1 MIGFGDK
8 AYTHSSVNMEKKTM
22 EKSKSMKEK
31 RITVSLPH
39 DHNENT
45 IKLLETKPDD
55 EVFATVSGTF
65 GLISDSTRLEILWL
79 LCHTEECVMN
89 IAAAVGMSSPAVSH
103 HLRILKSSGLITSK
117 KVGKEA
123 YYTLAKTEE
132 ADLVHK
138 IVDSVF
144 DMNCSKE

>member
-1 MIGFGDK
+1 MRNNELKID
-8 AYTHSSVNMEKKTM
+8 
-22 EKSKSMKEK
+22 
-31 RITVSLPH
+31 LPH

-45 IKLLETKPDD
+45 IELLKTKPDD
-55 EVFATVSGTF
+55 EVFTKVSGTF
-65 GLISDSTRLEILWL
+65 GLISDATRLEILWL

-103 HLRILKSSGLITSK
+103 HLRILKSSGLIKSK

-138 IVDSVF
+138 IVDAVF
-144 DMNCSKE
+144 DMNCTK

>member
-1 MIGFGDK
+1 
-8 AYTHSSVNMEKKTM
+8 
-22 EKSKSMKEK
+22 MKQDNIK
-31 RITVSLPH
+31 IILPH

-45 IKLLETKPDD
+45 IKLLRTKPDD
-55 EVFATVSGTF
+55 DVFSVVSGTF
-65 GLISDSTRLEILWL
+65 GLISDSTRLKILWL

-103 HLRILKSSGLITSK
+103 HLRILKGSGLITSK
-117 KVGKEA
+117 KIGKEA

-144 DMNCSKE
+144 DMNCAD

>member
-1 MIGFGDK
+1 MIGFGYK
-8 AYTHSSVNMEKKTM
+8 AYTHSSENMEKG
-22 EKSKSMKEK
+22 ESMKENK
-31 RITVSLPH
+31 MNVSLPH

>member
-1 MIGFGDK
+1 
-8 AYTHSSVNMEKKTM
+8 
-22 EKSKSMKEK
+22 MKEHNAK
-31 RITVSLPH
+31 IILPH

-45 IKLLETKPDD
+45 IKLLRTKPDD
-55 EVFATVSGTF
+55 DVFSVVSGTF
-65 GLISDSTRLEILWL
+65 GLISDSTRLKILWL

-103 HLRILKSSGLITSK
+103 HLRILKGSGLITSK
-117 KVGKEA
+117 KIGKES

-144 DMNCSKE
+144 DMNCAD

>member
-1 MIGFGDK
+1 
-8 AYTHSSVNMEKKTM
+8 
-22 EKSKSMKEK
+22 MKEEK
-31 RITVSLPH
+31 TKIILPH
-39 DHNENT
+39 VHNENT
-45 IKLLETKPDD
+45 MKLLRTKPDD
-55 EVFATVSGTF
+55 DVFSVVSGTF
-65 GLISDSTRLEILWL
+65 GLISDSTRLKILWL

-103 HLRILKSSGLITSK
+103 HLRILKGSGLITSK
-117 KVGKEA
+117 KIGKEA

-144 DMNCSKE
+144 DMNCAD

>member
-1 MIGFGDK
+1 M
-8 AYTHSSVNMEKKTM
+8 KKETIA
-22 EKSKSMKEK
+22 K
-31 RITVSLPH
+31 LPH
-39 DHNENT
+39 HHNENT
-45 IKLLETKPDD
+45 LELLRKKPDD
-55 EVFATVSGTF
+55 TVFTTVSGTF
-65 GLISDSTRLEILWL
+65 ALISDQTRLKILWL

-89 IAAAVGMSSPAVSH
+89 IAAAVDMSSPAVSH

-138 IVDSVF
+138 IVDAVF
-144 DMNCSKE
+144 DMNCTT

>member
-1 MIGFGDK
+1 
-8 AYTHSSVNMEKKTM
+8 
-22 EKSKSMKEK
+22 MKDDNTK
-31 RITVSLPH
+31 IILPH

-45 IKLLETKPDD
+45 IKLLRTKPDD
-55 EVFATVSGTF
+55 DVFSVVSGTF
-65 GLISDSTRLEILWL
+65 GLISDSTRLKILWL

-103 HLRILKSSGLITSK
+103 HLRILKGSGLITSK
-117 KVGKEA
+117 KIGKEA

-144 DMNCSKE
+144 DMNCAD

>member
-1 MIGFGDK
+1 MRNNELKID
-8 AYTHSSVNMEKKTM
+8 
-22 EKSKSMKEK
+22 
-31 RITVSLPH
+31 LPH

-45 IKLLETKPDD
+45 IELLKTKPDD
-55 EVFATVSGTF
+55 EVFTKVSGTF
-65 GLISDSTRLEILWL
+65 GLISDATRLEILWL

-103 HLRILKSSGLITSK
+103 HLRILKSSGLIKNK

-138 IVDSVF
+138 IVDAVF
-144 DMNCSKE
+144 DMNCTK

>member
-1 MIGFGDK
+1 
-8 AYTHSSVNMEKKTM
+8 
-22 EKSKSMKEK
+22 MKEDNTK
-31 RITVSLPH
+31 IILPH

-45 IKLLETKPDD
+45 IKLLRTKPDD
-55 EVFATVSGTF
+55 DVFSVVSGTF
-65 GLISDSTRLEILWL
+65 GLISDSTRLKILWL

-103 HLRILKSSGLITSK
+103 HLRILKGSGLITSK
-117 KVGKEA
+117 KIGKEA
-123 YYTLAKTEE
+123 YYTLAKTQE

-144 DMNCSKE
+144 DMNCAD

>member
-1 MIGFGDK
+1 MNRESMNAG
-8 AYTHSSVNMEKKTM
+8 KKD
-22 EKSKSMKEK
+22 EFIIE
-31 RITVSLPH
+31 LPH

-45 IKLLETKPDD
+45 IRLLRTKPDD
-55 EVFATVSGTF
+55 EVFTVVSGTF
-65 GLISDSTRLEILWL
+65 GLISDATRLEILWL

-103 HLRILKSSGLITSK
+103 HLRILKSSGLIKSK

-138 IVDSVF
+138 IVDAVF

>member
-1 MIGFGDK
+1 M
-8 AYTHSSVNMEKKTM
+8 
-22 EKSKSMKEK
+22 
-31 RITVSLPH
+31 
-39 DHNENT
+39 
-45 IKLLETKPDD
+45 KLLRTKPDD
-55 EVFATVSGTF
+55 DVFSVVSGTF
-65 GLISDSTRLEILWL
+65 GLISDSTRLKILWL

-103 HLRILKSSGLITSK
+103 HLRILKGSGLITSK
-117 KVGKEA
+117 KIGKEA

-144 DMNCSKE
+144 DMNCAD

>member
-8 AYTHSSVNMEKKTM
+8 AYTHSSGNMEKG
-22 EKSKSMKEK
+22 ESMKEK
-31 RITVSLPH
+31 KMNVSLPH

-89 IAAAVGMSSPAVSH
+89 IAAAVGMSSAK
-103 HLRILKSSGLITSK
+103 RLITLWQRPK
-117 KVGKEA
+117 KLILS
-123 YYTLAKTEE
+123 TR
-132 ADLVHK
+132 
-138 IVDSVF
+138 
-144 DMNCSKE
+144 

>member
-1 MIGFGDK
+1 
-8 AYTHSSVNMEKKTM
+8 
-22 EKSKSMKEK
+22 MKEDNTK
-31 RITVSLPH
+31 IILPH
-39 DHNENT
+39 VHNENT
-45 IKLLETKPDD
+45 MKLLRTKPDD
-55 EVFATVSGTF
+55 DVFSVVSGTF
-65 GLISDSTRLEILWL
+65 GLISDSTRLKILWL

-103 HLRILKSSGLITSK
+103 HLRILKGSGLITSK
-117 KVGKEA
+117 KIGKEA

-144 DMNCSKE
+144 DMNCAD

>member
-1 MIGFGDK
+1 MNAG
-8 AYTHSSVNMEKKTM
+8 KKD
-22 EKSKSMKEK
+22 EVKIE
-31 RITVSLPH
+31 LPH

-45 IKLLETKPDD
+45 IRLLRTKPDD
-55 EVFATVSGTF
+55 EVFTVVSGTF
-65 GLISDSTRLEILWL
+65 GLISDATRLEILWL

-103 HLRILKSSGLITSK
+103 HLRILKSSGLIKSK

-138 IVDSVF
+138 IVDAVF

>member
-1 MIGFGDK
+1 
-8 AYTHSSVNMEKKTM
+8 
-22 EKSKSMKEK
+22 MKEDNTK
-31 RITVSLPH
+31 IILPH

-45 IKLLETKPDD
+45 IKLLRTKPDD
-55 EVFATVSGTF
+55 DVFSVVSGTF
-65 GLISDSTRLEILWL
+65 GLISDSTRLKILWL

-103 HLRILKSSGLITSK
+103 HLRILKGSGLITSK
-117 KVGKEA
+117 KIGKES

-144 DMNCSKE
+144 DMNCAD